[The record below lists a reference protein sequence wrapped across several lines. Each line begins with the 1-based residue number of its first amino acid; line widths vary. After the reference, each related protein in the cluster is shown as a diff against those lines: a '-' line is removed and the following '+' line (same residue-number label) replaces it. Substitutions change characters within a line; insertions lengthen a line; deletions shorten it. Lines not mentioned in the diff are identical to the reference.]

1 MMKTFHL
8 PTMNIRRT
16 SKEAH
21 NEDSVCT
28 TMDEQQ
34 SEKSFSGGPAQEKP
48 RNKLKLPKMLQKN
61 KNKNPQK
68 TDTVDT
74 PEILDFNQSIAQNH
88 LEKASQQLLA
98 QEEHLF
104 RPQSSDKE
112 GICTEDEEDG
122 LQKDYE
128 TLMLHL
134 RMAVH
139 DSFNKEN
146 QEKLRSAVQ
155 AICQQEEQD
164 RQWEKKEEEKLPL
177 WRPLKCREIHDA
189 LLKDVVQARLL
200 QTNEEENVSDKLST
214 SLKREVCRMGK
225 RIQKDLLHVAR
236 DVQPCYTSEFDIFNM
251 YVQLYHQAF
260 STKLL
265 EFARTNLELQDC
277 IYILCW
283 IHDYYPKDILQQDE
297 LVPHINTESLGALL
311 PEEYRKPLEE
321 QYLSHKEVEV
331 RTWLSN
337 ALKKEEEIWQT
348 SNKPQLIDGFYFS
361 NLALDVIPIIDGAV
375 KETVDILGNRDNA
388 QRILLQL
395 DSFLVSY
402 KKSMTELIK
411 GKHTHIPDTL
421 KANMVS
427 IKQLREY
434 IEKNKDLSDEVK
446 EAFLSIISEMRDS
459 CHSYFLNP
467 IHKELKVL
475 YRKLWT
481 PAWFSENQTI
491 IGDLLRIVD
500 DMVQPFSDIQSPCM
514 KELISQLH
522 SEVMIE
528 YVKRML
534 KGKLKLKGKD
544 DQEAAA
550 LFLHEDN
557 VRIDSVFITTGSEEK
572 WLSRILP
579 DLSEVLR
586 LQDPETLKLE
596 IVTLA
601 INYPDISECQ
611 VLALLNL
618 KANISKADV
627 RNIKKS
633 LTVNRDSLNT
643 GPTKAFF
650 CKVPVKKKL
659 MAVFSQ

>member
-1 MMKTFHL
+1 MF
-8 PTMNIRRT
+8 
-16 SKEAH
+16 
-21 NEDSVCT
+21 
-28 TMDEQQ
+28 EQQ
-34 SEKSFSGGPAQEKP
+34 SKSISGGSAQEKP
-48 RNKLKLPKMLQKN
+48 KNKLKLPKILHKN
-61 KNKNPQK
+61 KTKPPKK

-74 PEILDFNQSIAQNH
+74 PENLDFNQNVAQNH
-88 LEKASQQLLA
+88 LAKASQQLLA

-104 RPQSSDKE
+104 RPKSSDKE
-112 GICTEDEEDG
+112 GICIEDEEDG

-164 RQWEKKEEEKLPL
+164 RQWEKKEEEKHPC

-189 LLKDVVQARLL
+189 LLKEVVQVRLL
-200 QTNEEENVSDKLST
+200 QTNEEENGADKLST
-214 SLKREVCRMGK
+214 SLKREVCRMGQ

-236 DVQPCYTSEFDIFNM
+236 DVQPCYTSDFDIFNM

-283 IHDYYPKDILQQDE
+283 IHGYYPKNILQQDD

-311 PEEYRKPLEE
+311 PEEYRKSLEE

-348 SNKPQLIDGFYFS
+348 SNKPELIDGCYFS

-375 KETVDILGNRDNA
+375 KETMDILGNRDNA

-395 DSFLVSY
+395 DSFLMSY
-402 KKSMTELIK
+402 KKSIIELIK
-411 GKHTHIPDTL
+411 GKHTTIPDIL

-434 IEKNKDLSDEVK
+434 IEKHKDLSDEVK
-446 EAFLSIISEMRDS
+446 EALLSIISEMRDS

-467 IHKELKVL
+467 IHKELKVQ

-481 PAWFSENQTI
+481 PAWFSESHTI

-500 DMVQPFSDIQSPCM
+500 EMVRPFSDIQSACM
-514 KELISQLH
+514 KELFSQLH

-534 KGKLKLKGKD
+534 KGKLKLKDKD

-550 LFLHEDN
+550 SFLCEDN
-557 VRIDSVFITTGSEEK
+557 VRINSLFITIGSEEK
-572 WLSRILP
+572 WLSIILTK
-579 DLSEVLR
+579 LSDVLR
-586 LQDPETLKLE
+586 LQDPGALQLE

-601 INYPDISECQ
+601 RTYPDISECQ

-618 KANISKADV
+618 KANVSKADV

-633 LTVNRDSLNT
+633 LTENRDSLNA
-643 GPTKAFF
+643 GPTTAFF
-650 CKVPVKKKL
+650 CKVPVKRKL
-659 MAVFSQ
+659 MAMFSQ